1 MKTTAF
7 VLLLSVSAFAKTYI
21 IKNDRAKAYDGP
33 STTSAA
39 VGHVVKGKKINSV
52 GEDEGFIQVQTKTGR
67 IMWIKLTDVEEAEAA
82 QPMEVAQNTPAAET
96 PTEQEDSG
104 PSEFRLTWD
113 LGAAGGSYRGETYN
127 EIDLGVNAHF
137 NKWFIWRNAGFMRFV
152 QPKNYYGLDSSAR
165 FVYEPTFIPGF
176 GVTLY
181 GGPGYR
187 ILFSGVDGAGNSAPL
202 AEAGLTLHIGSF
214 HLGGG
219 IKTVFQSFADKNVG
233 DDTQF
238 FITIS
243 GGGVIN

>member
-1 MKTTAF
+1 MKTTALI
-7 VLLLSVSAFAKTYI
+7 LLFSLSAFAKTYI
-21 IKNDRAKAYDGP
+21 IKNDKAKAYDAP
-33 STTSAA
+33 NTNSAT

-52 GEDEGFIQVQTKTGR
+52 GEDEGFIQVQTKSGR
-67 IMWIKLTDVEEAEAA
+67 TMWIKLTDVEEAETAPP
-82 QPMEVAQNTPAAET
+82 QEVAQENPAGESAPEE
-96 PTEQEDSG
+96 PSG

-113 LGAAGGSYRGETYN
+113 LAAAGGSYRGQTYN
-127 EIDLGVNAHF
+127 EIDLGLNAHF

-152 QPKNYYGLDSSAR
+152 QPKNYYGLDTSAR
-165 FVYEPTFIPGF
+165 FVYDPTFITWF

-187 ILFSGVDGAGNSAPL
+187 ILFSGVDGAGNSAPF
-202 AEAGLTLHIGSF
+202 AEGGLTLRFGSF
-214 HLGGG
+214 QLGGG
-219 IKTVFQSFADKNVG
+219 MKTIFQSFADKNVA